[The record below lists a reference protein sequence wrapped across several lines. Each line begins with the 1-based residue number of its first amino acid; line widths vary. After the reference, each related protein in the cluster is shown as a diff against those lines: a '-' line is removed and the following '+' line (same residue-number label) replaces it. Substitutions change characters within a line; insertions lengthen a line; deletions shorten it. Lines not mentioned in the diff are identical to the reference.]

1 MQAGGVRL
9 NERLDRDPS
18 PNGGARRDV
27 LESIAHFYELIYKV
41 WWGVWCGTVNPWEP
55 ERNLKH
61 YTAPSDGGKS
71 QIHK

>member
-1 MQAGGVRL
+1 MAQAGAVRL

-41 WWGVWCGTVNPWEP
+41 FGGGGNVNPWEP

-61 YTAPSDGGKS
+61 YAAPSDGGKS